1 MILDALV
8 EKTEAHLVGQI
19 ARGYLSFREA
29 FDEITRRAPDRF
41 RKKDW
46 AGAHQDVVDRIEI
59 YKQKVDRCVS
69 TLQGWRENEPRPP
82 SVEAA
87 VKDAFL
93 RRIET
98 RPDTELA
105 KTFFNSVIRRVLS
118 TVGVNPD
125 AEFVDEDFGVLGG
138 SRESCE
144 VCSSFPARETIG
156 ETLRNLLESYREEL
170 RFSDLDCDVEL
181 TSAVVNTRVSTMA
194 GRCRFLGI
202 EALSPV
208 FYQNQAAYI
217 IGTILLDKGS
227 VPLVLA
233 VAHDKRGVYVD
244 AVLMS
249 EVEVSILLSFTRS
262 YFRVLADDPRRIVR
276 FLKGILPAK
285 PISELYTAIG
295 FHKHGKA
302 ELFRELQRHLNQT
315 TEKFH
320 VALGERGMVMAVFTM
335 PSFDVV
341 FKVIRDHFDYPKTTN
356 ARKVMD
362 KYGLVFRHDR
372 AGRLVEA
379 QEFEHLAVD
388 RRRFTDNLLAYLG
401 RHARR
406 NVHIESESVVLR
418 HVYTER
424 QIIPLDVYLQQAEAG
439 AAREAVRDYGRAIK
453 ELAFTNI
460 FPGDLFMKNFGVTRH
475 GRVVF
480 YDYDE
485 LCLITECRF
494 RRIPEAREPESEMAS
509 TPWFFVD
516 ENDVFPEEFP
526 SFLGL
531 PGDLMAVFEK
541 EHGELFS
548 VEFWLQVQ
556 SDLKAGKHIS
566 LFPYARSSRL
576 PRFPGKRPCTPPGRK
591 RSHGASGGRPA

>member
-1 MILDALV
+1 MDASVAQIEEKLV
-8 EKTEAHLVGQI
+8 ERIV
-19 ARGYLSFREA
+19 RGYLSFREE
-29 FDEITRRAPDRF
+29 FDAITRSAPDRF
-41 RKKDW
+41 RRKDW
-46 AGAHQDVVDRIEI
+46 TGAHQDVVDRIEI
-59 YKQKVDRCVS
+59 YKREVDRCVS
-69 TLQGWRENEPRPP
+69 ALQAWLENGTETPL
-82 SVEAA
+82 A
-87 VKDAFL
+87 VPAIKNAYL
-93 RRIET
+93 TRIEI
-98 RPDTELA
+98 RHDAELA
-105 KTFFNSVIRRVLS
+105 KTFFNSVIRRVLA
-118 TVGVNPD
+118 TVGVDPD
-125 AEFVDEDFGVLGG
+125 AEFVDEDFGILAG
-138 SRESCE
+138 SRQGCE
-144 VCSSFPARETIG
+144 VCISFPARGTIG

-181 TSAVVNTRVSTMA
+181 TSAVVNTRVSAMA

-202 EALSPV
+202 EALAPV

-233 VAHDKRGVYVD
+233 VLHDDRGVYVD
-244 AVLMS
+244 AVLMN
-249 EVEVSILLSFTRS
+249 EEEVSILFSFTRS
-262 YFRVLADDPRRIVR
+262 YFRVLAEDPRRTVR

-320 VALGERGMVMAVFTM
+320 IALGEKGMVMAVFTM

-341 FKVIRDHFDYPKTTN
+341 FKVIRDQFDYPKTTN
-356 ARKVMD
+356 PGKVME

-379 QEFEHLAVD
+379 QEFEHLAID
-388 RRRFTDNLLAYLG
+388 RRRFTDNLLAYLS
-401 RHARR
+401 RHARK

-424 QIIPLDVYLQQAEAG
+424 QIVPLDVYLHEAEPC

-509 TPWFFVD
+509 APWFFVD

-531 PGDLMAVFEK
+531 PGNLMSVFEK

-548 VEFWLQVQ
+548 VEFWLKVQ
-556 SDLKAGKHIS
+556 SDLEAGKHIN
-566 LFPYARSSRL
+566 LVPYGESSRL
-576 PRFPGKRPCTPPGRK
+576 PHFPARRPCTPPGR
-591 RSHGASGGRPA
+591 RSHRASGGRPE